1 VNVIEK
7 IPNLKKIRRS
17 IWSVL
22 TVFILLCFLQQSAIG
37 GEKYSILIQNHGT
50 VASPPVILQSGT
62 AGTSMIYMNN
72 TSAKVSIDSSTP
84 TYDYVLKTVNQVSD
98 AWKIRL
104 NAYSQSNIGRL
115 NNCTAYFHNST
126 DGTSSQIAIING
138 SYTQQTGPWYD
149 LSGYETVYIAVTLQ
163 ASGSEESVLFVY
175 LQILT
180 PNRTTYAQ
188 YVLTFIIT

>member
-1 VNVIEK
+1 VSVIEK

-37 GEKYSILIQNHGT
+37 GEKYSILIQNHGA
-50 VASPPVILQSGT
+50 VASPLVILQSGT
-62 AGTSMIYMNN
+62 AGTSMIYMNS
-72 TSAKVSIDSSTP
+72 TSAKVSIDTSTP
-84 TYDYVLKTVNQVSD
+84 TYDYVLKIVNQESD
-98 AWKIRL
+98 TWKIRL
-104 NAYSQSNIGRL
+104 NAHSQSNIGRL

-149 LSGYETVYIAVTLQ
+149 LSALETAYMAVTLQ

-175 LQILT
+175 LEILT